1 MDFPNSMKRYLLLAV
16 VVLILGGCKSSP
28 SSDESELTINTVPA
42 ANSEVSQTEEIFEPS
57 AGTLLF
63 GKFNL
68 FPRETNGWDKNGWS
82 VLTPAN
88 DSRLIYVSS
97 SSGNDDTG
105 DFVTP
110 NSVVE
115 IYNPNGIKPFKTIEA
130 ALSMARTGFPD
141 WVLLKRGDS
150 WDVTDILSVRAG
162 RSIYERSVLT
172 SYGAGS
178 PRPVINTRADNGLRI
193 WIDVDFVA
201 IVGISLYAASRDP
214 ESSEFAGWGKVGNPS
229 GIYMYQPEDNLKKS
243 ILLEDNEIN
252 YFGTGVLM
260 TGPGRLED
268 VVIRRN
274 IVRNSYSETSH
285 SQGLYAA
292 HASVLLEENIFDHN
306 GWYKR
311 QAGAGND
318 NTQGQATFFNHN
330 TYFSDANDTIS
341 RRNIFLRPSSIHQKW
356 TANSPQSGSVDQI
369 MSRNILISDN
379 LFVGGEVGISAGGN
393 TDKQT
398 GPRWANINIIDNV
411 LLAIGRDRPTNRNLG
426 WYVEVDDWSGG
437 EICGNYLLNNDN
449 PDVTNLIGI
458 SITGHSSEVAATKNI
473 IYGLKRNT
481 SSGIGAINID
491 SAPKNGIVV
500 AENRIQLINSQM
512 KVLTAD
518 AGIDASYQGNV
529 YFSDA
534 DITQWFTLK
543 GDKYGFDD
551 WVMFSGDIGSRVDET
566 TSYDERSFETY
577 LSSIGFSD
585 SIDEFM
591 EEIVSQ
597 SRSSWSQVFTA
608 EAINA
613 YIRDG
618 YGDTVCGR
626 LEQDFFTFN
635 D

>member
-1 MDFPNSMKRYLLLAV
+1 MYFPNSIKIYLLLAV
-16 VVLILGGCKSSP
+16 VVLILGGCKSS
-28 SSDESELTINTVPA
+28 SEIDEPQSTLYTVPA
-42 ANSEVSQTEEIFEPS
+42 TNAEATPAEESSEP
-57 AGTLLF
+57 APGTLLF

-68 FPRETNGWDKNGWS
+68 FPRETNGWDENGWS
-82 VLTPAN
+82 ILTPAD

-105 DFVTP
+105 DFVMP

-115 IYNPNGIKPFKTIEA
+115 IYNPDGIKPFKTIEA
-130 ALSMARTGFPD
+130 ALSVARAGFPD
-141 WVLLKRGDS
+141 WVLLKRGDT

-162 RSIYERSVLT
+162 RSVYERSVLT
-172 SYGAGS
+172 SYGSGS
-178 PRPVINTRADNGLRI
+178 PRPVINTGANNGLRI
-193 WIDVDFVA
+193 WIDIDFVA
-201 IVGISLYAASRDP
+201 IVGISLYAGFRDP
-214 ESSEFAGWGKVGNPS
+214 ESSDFAGWGQVGNPS
-229 GIYMYQPEDNLKKS
+229 GIYMYQPENNLKRS

-260 TGPGRLED
+260 TGPGSLED

-285 SQGLYAA
+285 SQGLYAS

-306 GWYKR
+306 GWYKQ
-311 QAGAGND
+311 QAGVGND
-318 NTQGQATFFNHN
+318 NAQGQATFFNHN

-341 RRNIFLRPSSIHQKW
+341 RGNVFLRPSSIHQKW

-398 GPRWANINIIDNV
+398 GARWANINIVDNV

-426 WYVEVDDWSGG
+426 WYVDIDDWSGG

-458 SITGHSSEVAATKNI
+458 NITGHSSDVSATRNV
-473 IYGLKRNT
+473 IYGLKRIT
-481 SSGIGAINID
+481 SSGIGAVNID
-491 SAPKNGIVV
+491 GAPKNGIVI

-518 AGIDASYQGNV
+518 AEIDASYHGNV
-529 YFSDA
+529 YFSEA
-534 DITQWFTLK
+534 DITQWFSLK
-543 GDKYGFDD
+543 GDKYSFDD
-551 WVMFSGDIGSRVDET
+551 WMIFSGDTGSRVDDA
-566 TSYDERSFETY
+566 TSYDDRSFETY
-577 LSSIGFSD
+577 LSSIGFSN

-591 EEIVSQ
+591 ESIVSQ
-597 SRSSWSQVFTA
+597 TRSSWSQVFTA
-608 EAINA
+608 KAINA
-613 YIRDG
+613 YIRSG

-626 LEQDFFTFN
+626 VEQDFFTLI